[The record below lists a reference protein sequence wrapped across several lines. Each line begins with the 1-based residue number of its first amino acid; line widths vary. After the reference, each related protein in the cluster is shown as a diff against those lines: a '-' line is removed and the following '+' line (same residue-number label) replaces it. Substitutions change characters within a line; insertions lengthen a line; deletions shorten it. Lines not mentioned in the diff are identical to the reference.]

1 MAPEPVTIIE
11 FVDALYA
18 QNSRIVCT
26 DAVPGCWIVD
36 PGLPPTG
43 ENIVKYLADNALTP
57 EAIILT
63 HAHADHIAGVPQV
76 LNTFPTL
83 PVFLAES
90 EWPFLEDPAQNLSD
104 MGGFDICVEAPDL
117 RDLKPG
123 QTLTLGSLDWQI
135 LDTSGHSPGGRTL
148 YCAQASAAIVGDAL
162 FAGSIGRVDFPHS
175 NGPLLLANIR
185 EKLLTLP
192 GETRVYSG
200 HGPTTTIEVERT
212 TNPFLSGANDFL

>member
-1 MAPEPVTIIE
+1 MLTVIE

-18 QNSRIVCT
+18 QNSRIVHADT
-26 DAVPGCWIVD
+26 RPGCWIVD

-43 ENIVKYLADNALTP
+43 EDIVKYLADKHLTP
-57 EAIILT
+57 EALILT
-63 HAHADHIAGVPQV
+63 HAHADHIAGVPRV
-76 LNTFPTL
+76 LSTYPTL
-83 PVFLAES
+83 PVFLAEP
-90 EWPFLEDPAQNLSD
+90 EWSFLQDPAQNLSS
-104 MGGFDICVEAPDL
+104 MGGFDICVDAPDL

-123 QTLTLGSLDWQI
+123 QTLALGGLDWQI

-185 EKLLTLP
+185 DNLLTLP
-192 GETRVYSG
+192 GRTRVYSG
-200 HGPTTTIEVERT
+200 HGPTTTIGVEQA
-212 TNPFLSGANDFL
+212 TNPFLSGATGSF

>member
-1 MAPEPVTIIE
+1 MASKPVKFIE

-18 QNSRIVCT
+18 QNSRIVHT
-26 DAVPGCWIVD
+26 ETAPGCWIID

-43 ENIVKYLADNALTP
+43 EDIVKYLADKALTP

-76 LNTFPTL
+76 LETYPAL
-83 PVFLAES
+83 PVFLAQI
-90 EWPFLEDPAQNLSD
+90 EWPFLKDPAQNLSN
-104 MGGFDICVEAPDL
+104 MGGFDIRVEAPDL
-117 RDLKPG
+117 RDLQPG
-123 QTLTLGSLDWQI
+123 QALTLGSLNWQI

-148 YCAQASAAIVGDAL
+148 YCAQASAAIVGDSL

-175 NGPLLLANIR
+175 DGPLLLANIR

-192 GETRVYSG
+192 GRTRVYSG
-200 HGPTTTIEVERT
+200 HGPTTTIEVEQA
-212 TNPFLSGANDFL
+212 TNPFLGGMNAT